1 MTGNHFKWDE
11 RLEIELPSL
20 IQGWDSYESNTQA
33 AILAYWEAVR
43 GHIPDRI
50 MALERTINEKQARL
64 YEEEDFGTSCR
75 LNSEIA
81 ELASKIHDLH
91 IWYRT
96 HQDMEPRRH
105 SG

>member
-11 RLEIELPSL
+11 RLKIELPDL
-20 IQGWDSYESNTQA
+20 KQDWASY

-50 MALERTINEKQARL
+50 MALEKTINEKQAKL
-64 YEEEDFGTSCR
+64 YDEDDFEDSCR

-81 ELASKIHDLH
+81 ELASRIHDLH

-96 HQDMEPRRH
+96 NQDMEPRRH